1 MTIAIDLEL
10 PIVLKLPV
18 DVCIPIIIG
27 SKKFQHYIIIRMGLA
42 IHDIRLSN
50 VLTS

>member
-27 SKKFQHYIIIRMGLA
+27 SKKFQHYIICMGLA
-42 IHDIRLSN
+42 VHDIRLSN

>member
-27 SKKFQHYIIIRMGLA
+27 SKKIPALYYLHGPSCA
-42 IHDIRLSN
+42 
-50 VLTS
+50 